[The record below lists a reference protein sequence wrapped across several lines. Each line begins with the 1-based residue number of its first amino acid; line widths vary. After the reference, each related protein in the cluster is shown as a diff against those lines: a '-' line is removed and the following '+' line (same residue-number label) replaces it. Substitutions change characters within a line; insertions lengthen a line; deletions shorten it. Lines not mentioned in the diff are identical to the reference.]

1 MPFITEYPV
10 VVLLFSVAVL
20 CFSTGVGAVMLR
32 KRPELDES
40 AREDFNVVLGGVLTL
55 LGLVI
60 GFSFS
65 MAVARYDQR
74 KACEENE
81 ANAIGTE
88 YLRIDLLP
96 AAEAARTRM
105 LLRSYLDQRVLY
117 YTTRDGAALDQVNA
131 RSAELQNAMWAVVKG
146 VGGAQPTP
154 VVALVVSGMNDVL
167 NTQGYSQA
175 ARTNRIPGGVWLLML
190 TLAVCGTV
198 LVGYGAR
205 NAKGRL
211 PLLVVLPVV
220 VSLSLFLI
228 ADIDSPSGGIIR
240 VLPQNLNLA
249 VDSMRT
255 P

>member
-1 MPFITEYPV
+1 MHVITEYPV
-10 VVLLFSVAVL
+10 VVFVFCLVVL
-20 CFSTGVGAVMLR
+20 CLSTGLGAVALR
-32 KRPELDES
+32 KRPELDED

-96 AAEAARTRM
+96 GAEAAKARG

-117 YTTRDGAALDQVNA
+117 YSTRDGSDLQRINA
-131 RSAELQNAMWAVVKG
+131 RSAELQNEMWVVVKS
-146 VGGAQPTP
+146 VAGAQPTP
-154 VVALVVSGMNDVL
+154 VMALAVSGMNDVL
-167 NTQGYSQA
+167 NTQGFSQA
-175 ARTNRIPGGVWLLML
+175 ARTNWIPGGVWLLML
-190 TLAVCGTV
+190 TLAICGTV

-205 NAKGRL
+205 NAKRRT
-211 PLLVVLPVV
+211 PLLLVLPVV

-240 VLPQNLNLA
+240 VLPQNLILT
-249 VDSMRT
+249 VDSFRA

>member
-1 MPFITEYPV
+1 MHVITEYPA
-10 VVLLFSVAVL
+10 VVLVFAIVVL
-20 CFSTGVGAVMLR
+20 CLSTGIGALAPR
-32 KRPELDES
+32 KRPQLEGE

-55 LGLVI
+55 LALVI

-88 YLRIDLLP
+88 YLRVDLLP
-96 AAEAARTRM
+96 GAEAAKART

-117 YTTRDGAALDQVNA
+117 YTTRRGAGLDQINA
-131 RSAELQNAMWAVVKG
+131 RSAALQNEMWSVVK
-146 VGGAQPTP
+146 VAGGAQPTP
-154 VVALVVSGMNDVL
+154 VVALVVGGMNDVL

-175 ARTNRIPGGVWLLML
+175 ARTNRIPVGVWLLML
-190 TLAVCGTV
+190 ALATCGTL

-205 NAKGRL
+205 NAKGHR
-211 PLLVVLPVV
+211 PLLVVLPIV
-220 VSLSLFLI
+220 VSLSVYLI

-240 VLPQNLNLA
+240 VLPQNLGLL
-249 VDSMRT
+249 VDSL
-255 P
+255 PAQ